1 MKHLK
6 SHEIS
11 AKHIEPVT
19 CISFGYSAAAGRV
32 DVDLHKNIIEHHNPE
47 KYRYKNV
54 RAYSSLT
61 SVAPRRIFPY

>member
-1 MKHLK
+1 MNILK
-6 SHEIS
+6 SHETNT
-11 AKHIEPVT
+11 KHIESV
-19 CISFGYSAAAGRV
+19 ISFSRSSAAADRV